1 MRTVQTKLKK
11 LAVATVA
18 AASVASIQ
26 LTLPAA
32 AADSTNAPPDNGSGS
47 NAAQA
52 AEIDALKAEVQELA
66 QKVDALEH
74 QQQSSAPA
82 VAAPSSPSVA
92 DLDQKV
98 RILERQREIDQEDAA
113 AVAKSRPK
121 ISLGQN
127 GFSFSTADT
136 NFVASFHGVVQVD
149 SRTYFNNPK
158 LPSGTD
164 GFLLRRA
171 RPIFNGTVFKDFDFN
186 FTPEFGGST
195 VQIVDAYLN
204 YRYDSALQLEAGK
217 FKSPVGLEALQADVY
232 TTFNERSIVTDL
244 LPYRDVGVE
253 LHGDLAGGV
262 LSYAG
267 GIFNGSPDL
276 NTTTVNTGLS
286 NGKAFVGRLFAQPFK
301 NSDLVPLQGLGFGV
315 AGSYQH
321 DDPVTTELTPGYTT
335 DGQQKF
341 FTYSSKVLP
350 AGTHWRL
357 SPQGYYY
364 YGPFSLLGEYAISS
378 QKVTGGTVKGNT
390 PVTLQNTAWELTGG
404 WVLTGEDAGYNGI
417 TPLHPFNLHNG
428 DWGAFQFVARYA
440 NLDVDD
446 NAFTDGFASA
456 STTGNFT
463 ASASEARAWSVGL
476 NWYLNR
482 NIRING
488 SFSRTDFTGGRG
500 TGATVTAQPE
510 NVLFTRIQLAF

>member
-1 MRTVQTKLKK
+1 MRTVQTKLKQ
-11 LAVATVA
+11 LAIATVA
-18 AASVASIQ
+18 GFQ
-26 LTLPAA
+26 LTLPAT
-32 AADSTNAPPDNGSGS
+32 AADSTNTPPDNGSGS
-47 NAAQA
+47 NASQA
-52 AEIDALKAEVQELA
+52 TEIEALKQEIQALA

-74 QQQSSAPA
+74 QQQAPPPAAA
-82 VAAPSSPSVA
+82 VPSSPSVA

-98 RILERQREIDQEDAA
+98 RVLERQREIDQENAA
-113 AVAKSRPK
+113 TLAKSQPK
-121 ISLGQN
+121 ISMNQN

-136 NFVASFHGVVQVD
+136 NFVANFHGVLQVD

-158 LPSGTD
+158 LPAGTD

-186 FTPEFGGST
+186 FTPEFGGT
-195 VQIVDAYLN
+195 TLQILDAYIN
-204 YRYDSALQLEAGK
+204 YRYNPSIQLEAGK
-217 FKSPVGLEALQADVY
+217 FKSPVGLEALQADVN
-232 TTFNERSIVTDL
+232 TTFNERSMVSDL
-244 LPYRDVGVE
+244 LPYRDTGVD

-262 LSYAG
+262 LSYAA

-276 NTTTVNTGLS
+276 NTATSNSGLD

-321 DDPVTTELTPGYTT
+321 DDSVTTELTPGYTT
-335 DGQQKF
+335 DGQEKF

-350 AGTHWRL
+350 AGTHWRI

-364 YGPFSLLGEYAISS
+364 YGPFSLLGEYAISA
-378 QKVTGGTVKGNT
+378 QRLTGGSVTGNT
-390 PVTLQNTAWELTGG
+390 PVTLENTAWEITGG
-404 WVLTGEDAGYNGI
+404 WVLTGEDAGYNGV

-428 DWGAFQFVARYA
+428 NWGAFQLVARYA
-440 NLDVDD
+440 NLDID
-446 NAFTDGFASA
+446 NDAFTDGFASA